1 MGVKLRVKSYASNR
15 AYCFFVVMLEQA
27 RRDTLVTIR
36 TTRRACRDGDAT
48 SGIWAYKTDLRTH
61 FVFSLLYIPGVY
73 AKSSRY

>member
-48 SGIWAYKTDLRTH
+48 SGIWAYKTDWCFRFFIFRACTPRAQDIKL
-61 FVFSLLYIPGVY
+61 
-73 AKSSRY
+73 